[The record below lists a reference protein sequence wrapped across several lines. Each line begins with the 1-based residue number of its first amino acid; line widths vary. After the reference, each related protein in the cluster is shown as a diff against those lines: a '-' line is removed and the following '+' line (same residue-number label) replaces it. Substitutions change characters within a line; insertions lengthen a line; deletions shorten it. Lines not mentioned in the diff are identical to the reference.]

1 MQVQY
6 WFIPLTTILSFIV
19 LFLLSKI
26 LGCRTIASMSM
37 FDYINSIAIGSIAAQ
52 LSIAQEDEIVHNLI
66 AMVLYG
72 VLTYVSAIISEKS
85 KSCRKLLVGHPIV
98 LVEKGKYYFKNFK
111 KAHLEIEEF
120 QAIARFQG
128 YFDMQKIDS
137 AILETTGQVSIIPI
151 SDEKP
156 VVAADINIMPKQE
169 TILANI
175 ILDGEVCKDNLK
187 RMGKNQ
193 TWLDKQIAQYKI
205 TNPKDIFLATLSE
218 DDIINFYIKAKP
230 PQKDIL

>member
-1 MQVQY
+1 M
-6 WFIPLTTILSFIV
+6 TTILSFIV

>member
-26 LGCRTIASMSM
+26 LGCRTISSMSM

-52 LSIAQEDEIVHNLI
+52 LSIAQEDEIVHNMI

-72 VLTYVSAIISEKS
+72 VLTYLSAILSEKF
-85 KSCRKLLVGHPIV
+85 KPCRKILVGHPIV
-98 LVEKGKYYFKNFK
+98 LVDKGKYYFKNFK
-111 KAHLEIEEF
+111 RAHLEMEEF

-137 AILETTGQVSIIPI
+137 AILETTGQVSIIPTA
-151 SDEKP
+151 DEKP
-156 VVAADINIMPKQE
+156 VVASDINITPEQE
-169 TILANI
+169 VILANI

-187 RMGKNQ
+187 RMGKDQ
-193 TWLDKQIAQYKI
+193 TWLDKEISRYKI
-205 TNPKDIFLATLSE
+205 TSLKDIFLATLDE
-218 DDIINFYIKAKP
+218 NNTINFYIKAKP
-230 PQKDIL
+230 PKKDIL